1 VRAWVEREG
10 RRAAASAGG
19 QRGALSL
26 PNILVAQLWHCA
38 KISVK
43 INRMSL
49 WKKLLW
55 IGVTILGLGAIGVL
69 ALSRGE
75 QISALWIIVAGL
87 CATAVSYRFYSKWL
101 ATKVLV
107 LNDERATP
115 AVVRNDGK
123 DFVPTNRWMVFG
135 HHFAA
140 IAGPGP
146 LVGPVLAA
154 QFGFLPGT
162 LWILIGATLGG
173 AVHDMIILFASVRRG
188 GKTLGQMVKEEI
200 GPGVGALA
208 LISVLAIMTILL
220 AVLALV
226 VVQALAKSP
235 WGVFTIAMTI
245 PIALIMGAGLRSG
258 RVSVTAVTIFGVIG
272 LGFAVWGGQFLAH
285 FPALEIW
292 FRHDEKWIAWAIM
305 IYGLAASIL
314 PVWMLLTPRDY
325 LSTFLKLG
333 TVAALAIAVVLI
345 HPALQMPAI
354 TKFIDGSGLVFA
366 GPVFPFVCITIACGA
381 VSGFHSLIASG
392 TTPKM
397 LGRESRIRDIG
408 YGAMVTEMMVALMA
422 MIAACVLQPGEYFA
436 INSKGAPTEVVAKVS
451 GAGFPVTEQGM
462 NTLAHNL
469 GESTM
474 FNRAGG
480 APTFAVGMAHMFA
493 GISSSPTAL
502 ALWYHFAI
510 MFEALFILTTI
521 DAGTRVGRFLLQ
533 DLLGNLWRPLGN
545 TRSWSANF
553 FSSFLLVAAWG
564 WFLYQGIIDP
574 LGGINTLWPLFG
586 LANQLLSVIA
596 LCLATTILIKMQ
608 KTKYLFITLVPLVF
622 MCIVTFSAGYLKIF
636 SANPNLGLLSGA
648 QSFIEKAGSLETG
661 KAAELVRQAAV
672 WRFDAV
678 VAASFLVLVLLIV
691 LGSANQWWQLIR
703 GTKPVVLR
711 ESEFVSIDAATSGVG
726 SEAVA

>member
-1 VRAWVEREG
+1 MPAISFTVVRQAPGEMT
-10 RRAAASAGG
+10 
-19 QRGALSL
+19 
-26 PNILVAQLWHCA
+26 I
-38 KISVK
+38 
-43 INRMSL
+43 
-49 WKKLLW
+49 WKKVIW
-55 IGVTILGLGAIGVL
+55 FAVAALGTGAIAVL

-87 CATAVSYRFYSKWL
+87 CATSISYRFYSKWL

-115 AVVRNDGK
+115 ALVQNDGK

-173 AVHDMIILFASVRRG
+173 GVHDMIVLFASVRRR

-200 GPGVGALA
+200 GRGVGVLA
-208 LISVLAIMTILL
+208 LISVLAIMIILL

-226 VVQALAKSP
+226 VVQALASSP

-245 PIALIMGAGLRSG
+245 PVALIMGFGLRTG
-258 RVSVTAVTIFGVIG
+258 RVNVGLVTAFGLLG
-272 LGFAVWGGQFLAH
+272 LLFAVWGGQLLAH
-285 FPALEIW
+285 FPGLEAW
-292 FRHDEKWIAWAIM
+292 FRHDQKWLAWAVIL
-305 IYGLAASIL
+305 YGLAASIL
-314 PVWMLLTPRDY
+314 PVWLLLTPRDY

-333 TVAALAIAVVLI
+333 TVAALAVAVIVL
-345 HPALQMPAI
+345 HPTLLMPSI
-354 TKFIDGSGLVFA
+354 SRFVDGTGLVFA
-366 GPVFPFVCITIACGA
+366 GPVFPFVFITIACGA
-381 VSGFHSLIASG
+381 VSGFHSLVASG

-397 LGRESRIRDIG
+397 LGRESRIRQIG

-436 INSKGAPTEVVAKVS
+436 INAKGTPSEVVAKVS
-451 GAGFPVTEQGM
+451 ASGFPVTEQQM
-462 NTLAHNL
+462 NALAANL

-493 GISSSPTAL
+493 GISASPTAM

-545 TRSWSANF
+545 TRSWSANL
-553 FSSFLLVAAWG
+553 FSSVLLVAAWG
-564 WFLYQGIIDP
+564 WFLYQGVIDP
-574 LGGINTLWPLFG
+574 LGGIN
-586 LANQLLSVIA
+586 
-596 LCLATTILIKMQ
+596 
-608 KTKYLFITLVPLVF
+608 
-622 MCIVTFSAGYLKIF
+622 
-636 SANPNLGLLSGA
+636 
-648 QSFIEKAGSLETG
+648 
-661 KAAELVRQAAV
+661 
-672 WRFDAV
+672 
-678 VAASFLVLVLLIV
+678 
-691 LGSANQWWQLIR
+691 
-703 GTKPVVLR
+703 
-711 ESEFVSIDAATSGVG
+711 
-726 SEAVA
+726 

>member
-1 VRAWVEREG
+1 MNLWAKLFWV
-10 RRAAASAGG
+10 
-19 QRGALSL
+19 
-26 PNILVAQLWHCA
+26 
-38 KISVK
+38 
-43 INRMSL
+43 
-49 WKKLLW
+49 
-55 IGVTILGLGAIGVL
+55 AIGVIGAGAVAVL
-69 ALSRGE
+69 AMARGE
-75 QISALWIIVAGL
+75 HISALWIIVAGL
-87 CATAVSYRFYSKWL
+87 CAMAISYRFYSKWL

-115 AVVRNDGK
+115 AVVHADGK
-123 DFVPTNRWMVFG
+123 DFVPTSRWMVFG

-173 AVHDMIILFASVRRG
+173 GVHDMIVLFASVRRR

-200 GPGVGALA
+200 GPGVGLLA
-208 LISVLAIMTILL
+208 LVSVLAIMVILM

-245 PIALIMGAGLRSG
+245 PIAFIMGIGLRTG
-258 RVSVTAVTIFGVIG
+258 KVNVTAITIFGLAG
-272 LGFAVWGGQFLAH
+272 LAFGVWGGQFLEH
-285 FPALEIW
+285 YPAIESW
-292 FRHDEKWIAWAIM
+292 FRHDQKWIAWAIM

-333 TVAALAIAVVLI
+333 TVAALAVAVILI
-345 HPALQMPAI
+345 HPTMQMPGL
-354 TKFIDGSGLVFA
+354 TRFIDGSGLVFA

-397 LGRESRIRDIG
+397 IEREVRIRDIG

-422 MIAACVLQPGEYFA
+422 MIAACVLQPGQYFA
-436 INSKGAPTEVVAKVS
+436 INTKGAPTEVVAKVS
-451 GAGFPVTEQGM
+451 AAGFPVSEKEMQE
-462 NTLAHNL
+462 LAANL
-469 GESTM
+469 GEKTM

-480 APTFAVGMAHMFA
+480 APTFAVGMAHMFSR
-493 GISSSPTAL
+493 ISSSPGAL

-533 DLLGNLWRPLGN
+533 DLLGSLWRPLGN

-553 FSSFLLVAAWG
+553 FSSVLLVAAWG
-564 WFLYQGIIDP
+564 WFLYQGVIDP
-574 LGGINTLWPLFG
+574 LGGINSLWPLFG

-596 LCLATTILIKMQ
+596 LCLGTTLLIKMQ
-608 KTKYLFITLVPLVF
+608 KAKYLFVTLVPLAF
-622 MCIVTFSAGYLKIF
+622 MCVVTFSAGYLKVF
-636 SANPNLGLLSGA
+636 SPDPRIGFLSGA
-648 QSFIEKAGSLETG
+648 ERLRLSADSMTDLAR
-661 KAAELVRQAAV
+661 AADTIRQASV
-672 WRFDAV
+672 WRLDAV
-678 VAASFLVLVLLIV
+678 VALAFLVLVFLIV
-691 LGSANQWWQLIR
+691 AGCAREWWRLLRGSKRI
-703 GTKPVVLR
+703 VLH
-711 ESEFVSIDAATSGVG
+711 ESEFVPASSMQLAQN
-726 SEAVA
+726 

>member
-1 VRAWVEREG
+1 M
-10 RRAAASAGG
+10 
-19 QRGALSL
+19 
-26 PNILVAQLWHCA
+26 
-38 KISVK
+38 SVW
-43 INRMSL
+43 R
-49 WKKLLW
+49 KLLW
-55 IGVTILGLGAIGVL
+55 FAVATLGTWAVAIL

-75 QISALWIIVAGL
+75 RISALWIVAAGF
-87 CATAVSYRFYSKWL
+87 CALSISYRFYSKWL
-101 ATKVLV
+101 AAKVLV
-107 LNDERATP
+107 LNEERATP
-115 AVVRNDGK
+115 AVLQNDNK
-123 DFVPTNRWMVFG
+123 DYVPTNRWMVFG

-173 AVHDMIILFASVRRG
+173 GVHDMIVLFASIRRG
-188 GKTLGQMVKEEI
+188 GKTLGQMVREEI
-200 GPGVGALA
+200 GRGVGLLA
-208 LISVLAIMTILL
+208 LVSVLAIMIILL

-226 VVQALAKSP
+226 VVQALAESP
-235 WGVFTIAMTI
+235 WGVFTIATTI
-245 PIALIMGAGLRSG
+245 PIALVMGIGLRTG
-258 RVSVTAVTIFGVIG
+258 KVSVMAVTIFGLLG
-272 LGFAVWGGQFLAH
+272 LAFGVWGGQFLAH
-285 FPALEIW
+285 FPAIESW
-292 FRHDEKWIAWAIM
+292 FRHDQKWLAWAIM

-333 TVAALAIAVVLI
+333 TVAMLAAAVVLI
-345 HPALQMPAI
+345 NPTLQMPAI

-397 LGRESRIRDIG
+397 ITRESRIRGIG

-436 INSKGAPTEVVAKVS
+436 INTKGAPTEVVAKVS
-451 GAGFPVTEQGM
+451 AAGFPVTEAEMQK
-462 NTLAHNL
+462 LATNL

-493 GISSSPTAL
+493 RVSTKPTAL

-533 DLLGNLWRPLGN
+533 DFLGNLWRPLGN
-545 TRSWSANF
+545 TRSWTANF
-553 FSSFLLVAAWG
+553 FSSVLLVAAWG
-564 WFLYQGIIDP
+564 WFLYEGVIDP
-574 LGGINTLWPLFG
+574 LGGINSLWPLFG
-586 LANQLLSVIA
+586 LANQLLSVVA
-596 LCLATTILIKMQ
+596 LCLGTTLLIKMQ
-608 KTKYLFITLVPLVF
+608 KSKYLFVTLAPLCF
-622 MCIVTFSAGYLKIF
+622 MCAVTFSAGYLKVF
-636 SANPNLGLLSGA
+636 STDPRLGFLSGA
-648 QSFIEKAGSLETG
+648 QSLLAQAATLTDPV
-661 KAAELVRQAAV
+661 KAANLARQATI
-672 WRFDAV
+672 WRFDAF
-678 VAASFLVLVLLIV
+678 VAVFFLVLVLMIV
-691 LGSANQWWQLIR
+691 LGSARQWWQLLR
-703 GTKPVVLR
+703 GTKRVVLH
-711 ESEFVSIDAATSGVG
+711 ESEFVPISSAQLAQF
-726 SEAVA
+726 

>member
-1 VRAWVEREG
+1 
-10 RRAAASAGG
+10 
-19 QRGALSL
+19 
-26 PNILVAQLWHCA
+26 
-38 KISVK
+38 
-43 INRMSL
+43 L

-55 IGVTILGLGAIGVL
+55 IAVTLLGLGSIAIL
-69 ALSRGE
+69 ATSRGE
-75 QISALWIIVAGL
+75 QINALWIIVAGL
-87 CATAVSYRFYSKWL
+87 CAFAISYRFYSKWL
-101 ATKVLV
+101 ASKVLL
-107 LNDERATP
+107 LNDQRATP
-115 AVVRNDGK
+115 ALVQNDGK

-173 AVHDMIILFASVRRG
+173 GVHDMIVLFASVRRR

-200 GPGVGALA
+200 GRGVGALA
-208 LISVLAIMTILL
+208 LISVLAIMIILL

-245 PIALIMGAGLRSG
+245 PIALLMGAGLRSG
-258 RVSVTAVTIFGVIG
+258 LFNVSWITAFGIVG
-272 LGFAVWGGQFLAH
+272 LFFAVWGGQFLGN
-285 FPALEIW
+285 FPALEAW
-292 FRHDEKWIAWAIM
+292 FRHSDRWLAWAIM
-305 IYGLAASIL
+305 AYGLAASIL

-325 LSTFLKLG
+325 LSTFLKIG
-333 TVAALAIAVVLI
+333 TVAALAVAVLLI
-345 HPALQMPAI
+345 HPVLQMPAL

-397 LGRESRIRDIG
+397 LERESRIRDIG
-408 YGAMVTEMMVALMA
+408 YGAMITEMMVALMA
-422 MIAACVLQPGEYFA
+422 MIAACVIQPGEYFA
-436 INSKGAPTEVVAKVS
+436 INTKGTPTEVVAKVS
-451 GAGFPVTEQGM
+451 AAGFPVNEPQM
-462 NTLAHNL
+462 ADLARNL
-469 GESTM
+469 GEQTM

-493 GISSSPTAL
+493 RVSAGPTAL

-545 TRSWSANF
+545 TRSWIAN
-553 FSSFLLVAAWG
+553 SFASMLLVAAWG
-564 WFLYQGIIDP
+564 WFLYQGVIDP

-596 LCLATTILIKMQ
+596 LCLGTTLLIKMG
-608 KTKYLFITLVPLVF
+608 KARYLFITIVPLLF
-622 MCIVTFSAGYLKIF
+622 MAVVTFSAGYMKIF
-636 SANPNLGLLSGA
+636 SPDPNLGLLASARLAIQKSA
-648 QSFIEKAGSLETG
+648 QVADAGT
-661 KAAELVRQAAV
+661 AAVLIRQAMMYRIDV
-672 WRFDAV
+672 F
-678 VAASFLVLVLLIV
+678 VAAIFLVLVLLIAI
-691 LGSANQWWQLIR
+691 GSAVEWYRLLVGRKRVQLH
-703 GTKPVVLR
+703 
-711 ESEFVSIDAATSGVG
+711 ESEFVPLAEVAVG
-726 SEAVA
+726 

>member
-1 VRAWVEREG
+1 MIWV
-10 RRAAASAGG
+10 
-19 QRGALSL
+19 
-26 PNILVAQLWHCA
+26 
-38 KISVK
+38 
-43 INRMSL
+43 
-49 WKKLLW
+49 
-55 IGVTILGLGAIGVL
+55 GVTLLGLASVAVL
-69 ALSRGE
+69 AISRGE
-75 QISALWIIVAGL
+75 QISALWIVTAGL
-87 CATAVSYRFYSKWL
+87 CAAAISYRFYSKWI
-101 ATKVLV
+101 AAKILV

-115 AVVRNDGK
+115 AVVKNDGK

-173 AVHDMIILFASVRRG
+173 GVHDMIMLFASVRRG
-188 GKTLGQMVKEEI
+188 GKTLGQMVKDEI
-200 GPGVGALA
+200 GPGVGLLA
-208 LISVLAIMTILL
+208 LISVLAIMIILL

-245 PIALIMGAGLRSG
+245 PTALIMGFGLRSG
-258 RVSVTAVTIFGVIG
+258 KVNVTAITIFGLVG
-272 LGFAVWGGQFLAH
+272 LAFGVWGGQFLAN
-285 FPALEIW
+285 FPVIEAW
-292 FRHDEKWIAWAIM
+292 FRHDATWIAWAVM
-305 IYGLAASIL
+305 VYGLAASIL

-333 TVAALAIAVVLI
+333 TVAALAVAVVLI
-345 HPALQMPAI
+345 HPVLQMPSL

-408 YGAMVTEMMVALMA
+408 YGAMITEMMVALMA
-422 MIAACVLQPGEYFA
+422 LIAASVLQPGEYFA
-436 INSKGAPTEVVAKVS
+436 INIKGTPSQVVQKVS
-451 GAGFPVTEQGM
+451 SAGFPVTEDQM
-462 NTLAHNL
+462 AVLAKNL
-469 GESTM
+469 GEQTM
-474 FNRAGG
+474 YNRAGG

-493 GISSSPTAL
+493 RVTSSPTAL

-533 DLLGNLWRPLGN
+533 DLLGNVWRPLAN

-553 FSSFLLVAAWG
+553 VTSVVLVAAWG
-564 WFLYQGIIDP
+564 WFLYQGVIDP
-574 LGGINTLWPLFG
+574 LGGVNTLWPLFG

-596 LCLATTILIKMQ
+596 LCLCTTILIKMQ
-608 KTKYLFITLVPLVF
+608 KTRYLFVTLAPLLF
-622 MCIVTFSAGYLKIF
+622 MCAVTFSAGYLKIF
-636 SANPNLGLLSGA
+636 SADPKLGFLSGA
-648 QSFIEKAGSLETG
+648 QSLATQASTDPIKAS
-661 KAAELVRQAAV
+661 ELLRQARV
-672 WRFDAV
+672 WQFDAI
-678 VAASFLVLVLLIV
+678 VAGFFMLFVFLIV
-691 LGSANQWWQLIR
+691 VGSAGQWWQLIR

-711 ESEFVSIDAATSGVG
+711 ESEFVPVTATPMLNG
-726 SEAVA
+726 

>member
-1 VRAWVEREG
+1 
-10 RRAAASAGG
+10 
-19 QRGALSL
+19 
-26 PNILVAQLWHCA
+26 
-38 KISVK
+38 
-43 INRMSL
+43 MSFA
-49 WKKLLW
+49 KKLLW
-55 IGVTILGLGAIGVL
+55 IAITLIGLAAISVL

-87 CATAVSYRFYSKWL
+87 CCLAISYRFYSRWL
-101 ATKVLV
+101 ATKVLE
-107 LNDERATP
+107 LNDDRATP
-115 AVVRNDGK
+115 AVVQDDGK
-123 DFVPTNRWMVFG
+123 DFVPTNRWMAFG

-173 AVHDMIILFASVRRG
+173 GVHDMIVLFASVRRR

-200 GPGVGALA
+200 GKGVGALA
-208 LISVLAIMTILL
+208 LISVLAIMIILM

-235 WGVFTIAMTI
+235 WGVFTMATTI
-245 PIALIMGAGLRSG
+245 PVAMIMGIALRTG
-258 RVSVTAVTIFGVIG
+258 RVSVKWITAFGLLG
-272 LGFAVWGGQFLAH
+272 LAFGVWGGQFLSH
-285 FPALEIW
+285 FPTLQSW
-292 FRHDEKWIAWAIM
+292 CTQDEKTIAWSLM
-305 IYGLAASIL
+305 IYGFAASAL
-314 PVWMLLTPRDY
+314 PIWLLLTPRDY

-333 TVAALAIAVVLI
+333 TVAALAVAVIALR
-345 HPALQMPAI
+345 PMLLMPSI
-354 TKFIDGSGLVFA
+354 SRFIDGSGPVFA

-397 LGRESRIRDIG
+397 VARESRIRDIG
-408 YGAMVTEMMVALMA
+408 YGAMVVEMMVALMA
-422 MIAACVLQPGEYFA
+422 MVAACVLEPGQYFA
-436 INSKGAPTEVVAKVS
+436 INSKGAPSEVVAKIS
-451 GAGFPVTEQGM
+451 ALGFPVTESGM
-462 NTLAHNL
+462 HDLAANL
-469 GESTM
+469 GETTM

-480 APTFAVGMAHMFA
+480 APTFAVGMAHMFSRV
-493 GISSSPTAL
+493 SSNPTAM

-545 TRSWSANF
+545 TKSWSANF

-564 WFLYQGIIDP
+564 WFLYQGVIDP

-596 LCLATTILIKMQ
+596 LCFGTTLLIKMG
-608 KTKYLFITLVPLVF
+608 KARYMWTTLAPLLF
-622 MCIVTFSAGYLKIF
+622 MCAVTFSAGWIKIF
-636 SANPNLGLLSGA
+636 SPDPRLGFLSGA
-648 QSFIEKAGSLETG
+648 NSMATT
-661 KAAELVRQAAV
+661 RQAAV
-672 WRFDAV
+672 WRLDAF
-678 VAASFLVLVLLIV
+678 VAGAFLGTGLPDRRGMRGGMVAFAERNEASGLTRKR
-691 LGSANQWWQLIR
+691 IR
-703 GTKPVVLR
+703 IAHRRAIGR
-711 ESEFVSIDAATSGVG
+711 ELA
-726 SEAVA
+726 

>member
-1 VRAWVEREG
+1 
-10 RRAAASAGG
+10 
-19 QRGALSL
+19 
-26 PNILVAQLWHCA
+26 
-38 KISVK
+38 
-43 INRMSL
+43 MTM

-55 IGVTILGLGAIGVL
+55 VAIALLGLGSICVIAF
-69 ALSRGE
+69 ARGE
-75 QISALWIIVAGL
+75 QISALWIVVAGL
-87 CATAVSYRFYSKWL
+87 CCLAISYRFYSRWL
-101 ATKVLV
+101 ATKVLG

-115 AVVRNDGK
+115 AVVQEDGK

-173 AVHDMIILFASVRRG
+173 GVHDMIVLFASVRRR

-208 LISVLAIMTILL
+208 LVSVLAIMIILM

-235 WGVFTIAMTI
+235 WGVFTMATTI
-245 PIALIMGAGLRSG
+245 PVALIMGLGLRTG
-258 RVSVTAVTIFGVIG
+258 RVSVKWITAFGLAG
-272 LGFAVWGGQFLAH
+272 LAFGVWGGQFLAH
-285 FPALEIW
+285 FPMLQSW
-292 FRHDEKWIAWAIM
+292 CTRDEKWLAWSLM
-305 IYGLAASIL
+305 IYGFAASAL
-314 PVWMLLTPRDY
+314 PIWLLLTPRDY

-333 TVAALAIAVVLI
+333 TVAALAVAVV
-345 HPALQMPAI
+345 ALRPTMLMPSI
-354 TKFIDGSGLVFA
+354 SRFIGGSGPVFA

-397 LGRESRIRDIG
+397 LARESRIRDIG
-408 YGAMVTEMMVALMA
+408 YGAMVVEMMVALMA
-422 MIAACVLQPGEYFA
+422 MIAACVLEPGEYFA
-436 INSKGAPTEVVAKVS
+436 INTKGAPTEVVAKIS
-451 GAGFPVTEQGM
+451 AAGFPVTETGM
-462 NTLAHNL
+462 QELAANL
-469 GESTM
+469 GETTM
-474 FNRAGG
+474 FGRAGG

-493 GISSSPTAL
+493 RVSSNPTAL

-533 DLLGNLWRPLGN
+533 DLLGNIWRPLGN
-545 TRSWSANF
+545 TKSWPANF
-553 FSSFLLVAAWG
+553 LSSFLLVGAWG
-564 WFLYQGIIDP
+564 WFLYQGVIDP

-596 LCLATTILIKMQ
+596 LCFGTTLLIKMG
-608 KTKYLFITLVPLVF
+608 KARYFWVTLAPLLF
-622 MCIVTFSAGYLKIF
+622 MCAVTFSAGYMKIF
-636 SANPNLGLLSGA
+636 SADPKLGFLSAADTLAAGA
-648 QSFIEKAGSLETG
+648 LTGPPEKA
-661 KAAELVRQAAV
+661 AAMIRQAGV
-672 WRFDAV
+672 WRFDAL
-678 VAASFLVLVLLIV
+678 VALGFLALVLLIV
-691 LGSANQWWQLIR
+691 AGCAREWWRLLRGS
-703 GTKPVVLR
+703 KPILLH
-711 ESEFVSIDAATSGVG
+711 ESEFIRLRPAQSSVN
-726 SEAVA
+726 

>member
-1 VRAWVEREG
+1 
-10 RRAAASAGG
+10 
-19 QRGALSL
+19 
-26 PNILVAQLWHCA
+26 
-38 KISVK
+38 
-43 INRMSL
+43 MSF

-55 IGVTILGLGAIGVL
+55 FAVTLLGLAALAVL

-75 QISALWIIVAGL
+75 QVSALWIIVAGF
-87 CATAVSYRFYSKWL
+87 CAAAISYRFYSKWL

-115 AVVRNDGK
+115 AIIKNDGR

-200 GPGVGALA
+200 GRGVGALA
-208 LISVLAIMTILL
+208 LISVLAIMIILL

-226 VVQALAKSP
+226 VVQALAQSP

-245 PIALIMGAGLRSG
+245 PIALIMGAGLRTG
-258 RVSVTAVTIFGVIG
+258 KVNVTAVTIFGLLG
-272 LGFAVWGGQFLAH
+272 LMFAVWGGQFLAH
-285 FPALEIW
+285 FPAIEVW
-292 FRHDEKWIAWAIM
+292 FRHDQKWLAWAIM
-305 IYGLAASIL
+305 VYGLAASIL

-333 TVAALAIAVVLI
+333 TVAALAIAVILL
-345 HPALQMPAI
+345 HPTLLMPSI
-354 TKFIDGSGLVFA
+354 SRFVDGTGLVFA
-366 GPVFPFVCITIACGA
+366 GPVFPFVFITIACGA

-397 LGRESRIRDIG
+397 VERESRIRDIG
-408 YGAMVTEMMVALMA
+408 YGAMITEMMVALMA
-422 MIAACVLQPGEYFA
+422 MIAACVLQPGQYFA
-436 INSKGAPTEVVAKVS
+436 INAKGAPTEVVAKVS
-451 GAGFPVTEQGM
+451 AAGFPVTNGEM
-462 NTLAHNL
+462 STLARNL
-469 GESTM
+469 GETTM

-493 GISSSPTAL
+493 RVSSSPTAM

-545 TRSWSANF
+545 TRSWTANCF
-553 FSSFLLVAAWG
+553 ASGLLVGAWG
-564 WFLYQGIIDP
+564 WFLYQGVIDP
-574 LGGINTLWPLFG
+574 LGGINSLWPLFG

-596 LCLATTILIKMQ
+596 LCLCTTVLIKMR
-608 KTKYLFITLVPLVF
+608 KARYLFITLAPLAF
-622 MCIVTFSAGYLKIF
+622 MCAVTFSAGYLKIF
-636 SANPNLGLLSGA
+636 SGDPRLGFLSGA
-648 QSFIEKAGSLETG
+648 QSLVLQAEGIADPTKTG
-661 KAAELVRQAAV
+661 ELIRQANV
-672 WRFDAV
+672 WRFDAL
-678 VAASFLVLVLLIV
+678 VAGLFLLLVFLIV
-691 LGSANQWWQLIR
+691 LGSAIQWWQLAR
-703 GTKPVVLR
+703 GAKPVVLR
-711 ESEFVSIDAATSGVG
+711 ESEFVP
-726 SEAVA
+726 VAQLGTANL

>member
-1 VRAWVEREG
+1 
-10 RRAAASAGG
+10 
-19 QRGALSL
+19 
-26 PNILVAQLWHCA
+26 
-38 KISVK
+38 
-43 INRMSL
+43 MSI

-55 IGVTILGLGAIGVL
+55 LGISAAGVVAISVL

-75 QISALWIIVAGL
+75 QISALWIVVAGL
-87 CATAVSYRFYSKWL
+87 CALSISYRFYSKWL

-115 AVVRNDGK
+115 AVVQSDGK

-173 AVHDMIILFASVRRG
+173 GVHDMIVLFASVRRR

-200 GPGVGALA
+200 GRGVGALA
-208 LISVLAIMTILL
+208 LISVLAIMIILL
-220 AVLALV
+220 AVLSLV
-226 VVQALAKSP
+226 VVQALAESP
-235 WGVFTIAMTI
+235 WGVFTMAMTI
-245 PIALIMGAGLRSG
+245 PVALIMGFGLRMG
-258 RVSVTAVTIFGVIG
+258 NVSVAWVTAFGILG
-272 LGFAVWGGQFLAH
+272 LGFAVWGGQFLH
-285 FPALEIW
+285 NYPNIENW
-292 FRHDEKWIAWAIM
+292 FRQDQRWLAWAIM
-305 IYGLAASIL
+305 VYGLAASIL

-333 TVAALAIAVVLI
+333 TVAALAVAVV
-345 HPALQMPAI
+345 ALRPTLLMPSVSR
-354 TKFIDGSGLVFA
+354 FIDGSGPVFA

-397 LGRESRIRDIG
+397 LARESRIRDIG

-422 MIAACVLQPGEYFA
+422 MIAACVMQPGEYFA
-436 INSKGAPTEVVAKVS
+436 INTKGTPSEVVTKISA
-451 GAGFPVTEQGM
+451 AGFPVSESQM
-462 NTLAHNL
+462 QQLAANL
-469 GESTM
+469 GEKTM

-493 GISSSPTAL
+493 RASASPTAM

-510 MFEALFILTTI
+510 MFEALFILTTV

-533 DLLGNLWRPLGN
+533 DLLGNLWRPLGD

-553 FSSFLLVAAWG
+553 FSSVLLVGAWG
-564 WFLYQGIIDP
+564 WFLYQGVIDP
-574 LGGINTLWPLFG
+574 LGGINSLWPLFG

-596 LCLATTILIKMQ
+596 LCLGTTLLIKMQ
-608 KTKYLFITLVPLVF
+608 KTRYLFVTLVPLCF
-622 MCIVTFSAGYLKIF
+622 MCAVTFSAGYLKIF
-636 SANPNLGLLSGA
+636 SVDPKLGFLSGA
-648 QSFIEKAGSLETG
+648 ALLTRNASALIDPQKASQMI
-661 KAAELVRQAAV
+661 RQAGV
-672 WRFDAV
+672 WRFDAL
-678 VAASFLVLVLLIV
+678 VAFSFLALVFLIV
-691 LGSANQWWQLIR
+691 AGCAAQWWRLLR
-703 GTKPVVLR
+703 GTKQIELHEGEYVPLASVKAA
-711 ESEFVSIDAATSGVG
+711 VSA
-726 SEAVA
+726 

>member
-1 VRAWVEREG
+1 MLW
-10 RRAAASAGG
+10 SAV
-19 QRGALSL
+19 SF
-26 PNILVAQLWHCA
+26 
-38 KISVK
+38 
-43 INRMSL
+43 
-49 WKKLLW
+49 
-55 IGVTILGLGAIGVL
+55 LGLGAIAVL

-75 QISALWIIVAGL
+75 QVNALWIIVAGL
-87 CATAVSYRFYSKWL
+87 CAFAISYRFYSKWL
-101 ATKVLV
+101 ATRVLL

-115 AVVRNDGK
+115 ALVQNDGK

-173 AVHDMIILFASVRRG
+173 GVHDMIVLFASVRRR

-208 LISVLAIMTILL
+208 LISVLAIMIILL

-245 PIALIMGAGLRSG
+245 PIALIMGAGLRTG
-258 RVSVTAVTIFGVIG
+258 RFSVTWITAFGVVG
-272 LGFAVWGGQFLAH
+272 LFFAVWGGQFLGNYPVIGA
-285 FPALEIW
+285 W
-292 FRHDEKWIAWAIM
+292 FRHSDRWLAWAIM

-325 LSTFLKLG
+325 LSTFMKIG
-333 TVAALAIAVVLI
+333 TVAALAVAVVLI
-345 HPALQMPAI
+345 HPVLQMPAL
-354 TKFIDGSGLVFA
+354 TKFIDGTGLVFA

-397 LGRESRIRDIG
+397 LERESRIRDIG
-408 YGAMVTEMMVALMA
+408 YGAMITEMMVALMA
-422 MIAACVLQPGEYFA
+422 MIAACVIQPGEYFA
-436 INSKGAPTEVVAKVS
+436 INTKGTPTEVVAKVS
-451 GAGFPVTEQGM
+451 AAGFPVTESEM
-462 NTLAHNL
+462 TDLAQNL
-469 GESTM
+469 GEQTM

-493 GISSSPTAL
+493 RVSASPTAL

-545 TRSWSANF
+545 TRSWVANAF
-553 FSSFLLVAAWG
+553 ASLLLVAAWG
-564 WFLYQGIIDP
+564 WFLYQGVIDP

-586 LANQLLSVIA
+586 LANQLLSVVA
-596 LCLATTILIKMQ
+596 LCLGTTLLIKMG
-608 KTKYLFITLVPLVF
+608 KARYLFVTLVPLLF
-622 MCIVTFSAGYLKIF
+622 MCVVTFSAGYIKIF
-636 SANPNLGLLSGA
+636 SPDSNLGLLASA
-648 QSFIEKAGSLETG
+648 QSAIAKSVQAADANA
-661 KAAELVRQAAV
+661 AAELVRQAAMYRV
-672 WRFDAV
+672 DIF
-678 VAASFLVLVLLIV
+678 VAATFLVLVLLIV
-691 LGSANQWWQLIR
+691 IGSAAEWYRLLVGR
-703 GTKPVVLR
+703 KRVELH
-711 ESEFVSIDAATSGVG
+711 EAEFVSLGEVAAG
-726 SEAVA
+726 